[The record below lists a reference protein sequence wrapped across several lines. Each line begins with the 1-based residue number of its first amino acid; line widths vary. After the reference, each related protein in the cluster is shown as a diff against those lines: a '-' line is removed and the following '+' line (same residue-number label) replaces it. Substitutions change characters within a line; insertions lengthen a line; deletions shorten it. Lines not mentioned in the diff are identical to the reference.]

1 MPDIRN
7 HHHLKLTVTRL
18 PSTICL
24 LTSLMMKLLKA
35 GYIHNERVPV
45 PPAPNDD
52 AIVTKTDVPSNS
64 ADAVEPAKKE
74 EEIITDLTQFGTEKP
89 TLLYESVISKLYA
102 GIQCKMCADR
112 FVTKECVILAGS

>member
-1 MPDIRN
+1 MPFNIADDE
-7 HHHLKLTVTRL
+7 TSESRL
-18 PSTICL
+18 YTQRTCACASST
-24 LTSLMMKLLKA
+24 
-35 GYIHNERVPV
+35 
-45 PPAPNDD
+45 NDN

-112 FVTKECVILAGS
+112 FVTKECVILAES